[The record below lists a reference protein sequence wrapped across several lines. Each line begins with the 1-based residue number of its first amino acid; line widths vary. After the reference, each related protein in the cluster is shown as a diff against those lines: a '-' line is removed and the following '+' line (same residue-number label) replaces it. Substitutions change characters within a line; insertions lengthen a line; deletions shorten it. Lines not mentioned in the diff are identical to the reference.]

1 MIRALNKVLIYK
13 CNFVHEMDE
22 HRPAKHSVPSLY
34 KTRLCRTFMERG
46 NCPYG
51 DKCDF
56 AHGTK
61 DLSYDITKHPKY
73 RTKIC
78 RSFQETGTCIYG
90 DRCCFS
96 HTLPTK
102 LSGKCE
108 DERTPTSSAP
118 AQKESDT
125 LQPSKNSETT
135 DETLIDSEHLEANK
149 NKVSSAECTTATCV
163 SKKVHKHF

>member
-1 MIRALNKVLIYK
+1 
-13 CNFVHEMDE
+13 MDE

-51 DKCDF
+51 EKCDF

-73 RTKIC
+73 RTKLC
-78 RSFQETGTCIYG
+78 RSFQDTGNCIYG

-96 HTLPTK
+96 HSLARTGILGLNINSTADERHNTDDANNEDTIQNKTSNETNDETPTK
-102 LSGKCE
+102 NDNQE
-108 DERTPTSSAP
+108 NN
-118 AQKESDT
+118 Q
-125 LQPSKNSETT
+125 
-135 DETLIDSEHLEANK
+135 
-149 NKVSSAECTTATCV
+149 NKVSWHCFAKQI
-163 SKKVHKHF
+163 SKIKFL